1 MLVVTGVK
9 GNQVP
14 MSDIELL
21 IRRGDVPKD
30 ARINPG
36 GGHLGG
42 ESRGWTNP
50 VMFSKVIMPWELWLL
65 NPAS

>member
-21 IRRGDVPKD
+21 IRRVDVPKD
-30 ARINPG
+30 ARINLG
-36 GGHLGG
+36 GGHLGR
-42 ESRGWTNP
+42 EARGWTNP
-50 VMFSKVIMPWELWLL
+50 VIFTRVIMPWELWLL